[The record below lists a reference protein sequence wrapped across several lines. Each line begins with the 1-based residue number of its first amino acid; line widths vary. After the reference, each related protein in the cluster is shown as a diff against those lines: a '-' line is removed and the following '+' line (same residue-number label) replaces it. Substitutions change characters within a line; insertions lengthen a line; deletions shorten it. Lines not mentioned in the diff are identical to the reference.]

1 MMALKDI
8 FKRASGRV
16 NSEDTMKAIGAVAK
30 VEFNDNR
37 VFVGLKIPA
46 GGLTKQKATS
56 KERRAMFMKML
67 EKLYSLGVNDLE
79 LDEALADADFPV
91 SSVFVPIDLPKH
103 ANNRDII
110 RKMLPYTDFMTHSHN
125 KYPRDWQR

>member
-1 MMALKDI
+1 MALKDI
-8 FKRASGRV
+8 FKRASDRV

-67 EKLYSLGVNDLE
+67 EKLYSLGVKDLE

-103 ANNRDII
+103 ENNRDII
-110 RKMLPYTDFMTHSHN
+110 RKMLPYTDVMKHSHN
-125 KYPRDWQR
+125 K